1 MRWDVMT
8 GDDACMQFSF
18 FFCFCL
24 GVLSFGSIEM
34 ICYGLWVNTT
44 CSRSWGLDTVC
55 SETTRVLCLEIIQAW
70 YDDCWLTRP
79 LTKWLSCDILWPLFS
94 PTFRPSKMHLKNVG
108 NRLRCALTRTQV
120 IKGSH
125 ALLELGTS
133 QHKMLV
139 TTYKKNTVTVL
150 SRRSLHKAKPLG
162 HNAVRKPSYVL
173 FIYWSSPAEFN

>member
-1 MRWDVMT
+1 MSWQVMT
-8 GDDACMQFSF
+8 HACNFH
-18 FFCFCL
+18 FFCFVFVLACL
-24 GVLSFGSIEM
+24 ALAPSRWFVM
-34 ICYGLWVNTT
+34 AYGLTLNTT

-139 TTYKKNTVTVL
+139 ATYKKNTVTVL
-150 SRRSLHKAKPLG
+150 SRRSLHKAKPPG
-162 HNAVRKPSYVL
+162 TQCRKKALIRTVHL
-173 FIYWSSPAEFN
+173 LIFTGWI